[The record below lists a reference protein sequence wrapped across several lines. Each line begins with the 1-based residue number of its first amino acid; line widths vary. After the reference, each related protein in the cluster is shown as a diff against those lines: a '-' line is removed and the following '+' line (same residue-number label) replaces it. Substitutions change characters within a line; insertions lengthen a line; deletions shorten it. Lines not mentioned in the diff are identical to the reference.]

1 MTKWQWDASHDDDP
15 LEEPPDDSINDDLPV
30 QRKDRGK
37 MPVSSESKAK
47 AASKATWR
55 SKRAT
60 KRISRTGGG
69 IRNRRRRKIL

>member
-1 MTKWQWDASHDDDP
+1 MTKRQWDAEYGDDPQDDP
-15 LEEPPDDSINDDLPV
+15 LDDYVDEDMAI

-37 MPVSSESKAK
+37 MPVGSESKAK

-60 KRISRTGGG
+60 KRISRNGGG
-69 IRNRRRRKIL
+69 IRNRRKRKIL

>member
-15 LEEPPDDSINDDLPV
+15 LDDPVDEEDIPI

-60 KRISRTGGG
+60 KRVSRTGGG
-69 IRNRRRRKIL
+69 IRNRRKRKIL